1 MTKPKTIIKKNSLC
15 DLTDLKELVKIMK
28 EEKIFCLKAGAIEIQ
43 LSQMAFAEQ
52 AQVYDI
58 TKETKESEEIKKV
71 VESLKTSKED
81 IIQTSKDFENSL
93 SETNKAD
100 PICGTYTEEE
110 LFRD

>member
-1 MTKPKTIIKKNSLC
+1 MSKTIIKKNSLC
-15 DLTDLKELVKIMK
+15 DLTELKELVKLMK
-28 EEKIFCLKAGAIEIQ
+28 EEKIFSLKAGAIEIQ
-43 LSQMAFAEQ
+43 LSQLAFVPDSQ
-52 AQVYDI
+52 LVDI
-58 TKETKESEEIKKV
+58 IKESKESEDIKKV

-81 IIQTSKDFENSL
+81 ILQTSKDFENSL